1 MSGAAWWSMTDRGTH
16 CGSCRL
22 IPAEA
27 ESRVLSRLRSTIARE
42 TLQSMLSVARLR
54 LALVVLLSA
63 VFWGALYGLFIEGF
77 VFLESIHAEVIS
89 LLFNAF
95 FSALMIMLLFSTAI
109 LLYGN
114 MYCSPEA
121 RLLLTLPVRAEAI
134 FSHKFHE
141 AMWFSSWGFILLGSP
156 MLVAYGVVRGSPW
169 TYYLLLLPFM
179 VSFVVIPATLGGICC
194 MSAVAWLG
202 RLRVHALG
210 ILVAVVCAGAAWLGW
225 SLIGSVAVVGGTSE
239 WFETVLSRLSITEQ
253 KFLPSWWLSSGLI
266 EAARDSKRP
275 EARFAALSEA
285 VKFLA
290 VLVSNGMLLH
300 LLARWLARSCYRQG
314 YSQLVGEVP
323 ARRQRQISW
332 VDQALSAAGTARGRP
347 LRLLLVKD
355 LRLFRR
361 DISQWSQFV
370 IFFGLLGLYFFNL
383 RSFNYNMAYASMISF
398 LNLAVAGLILST
410 FTTRF
415 VYPMIS
421 LEGRRFWILGLLP
434 VHRDQIVWSK
444 FLFSFFGGLLPCCAL
459 LYLSDSMLGI
469 SRSLIWVH
477 EICCVVLCMGLSGI
491 AVGLGARMP
500 DLRESS
506 PAKIAAG
513 FGGTLCL
520 VLSSL
525 FIMSVVVIA
534 AIPTHLAMA
543 SRAFGGGGPPPT
555 GLLGWA
561 SGPQGTATSL
571 LVVGFLGVIAAFLP
585 LELGLRAFR
594 RLEP

>member
-95 FSALMIMLLFSTAI
+95 FSSLMIMLLFSTAI

-202 RLRVHALG
+202 RLRVHALA
-210 ILVAVVCAGAAWLGW
+210 ILVAFVCAGAAWLGW
-225 SLIGSVAVVGGTSE
+225 SLIGSVAIVGGTSE

-323 ARRQRQISW
+323 ARRQRRISW
-332 VDQALSAAGTARGRP
+332 ADQALSAAGTARGRP

-444 FLFSFFGGLLPCCAL
+444 FLFSFFGGSCPVADCC
-459 LYLSDSMLGI
+459 
-469 SRSLIWVH
+469 
-477 EICCVVLCMGLSGI
+477 
-491 AVGLGARMP
+491 
-500 DLRESS
+500 
-506 PAKIAAG
+506 
-513 FGGTLCL
+513 F
-520 VLSSL
+520 
-525 FIMSVVVIA
+525 
-534 AIPTHLAMA
+534 
-543 SRAFGGGGPPPT
+543 
-555 GLLGWA
+555 
-561 SGPQGTATSL
+561 
-571 LVVGFLGVIAAFLP
+571 
-585 LELGLRAFR
+585 
-594 RLEP
+594 

>member
-1 MSGAAWWSMTDRGTH
+1 MSGTAWWSMTDRGTH

-27 ESRVLSRLRSTIARE
+27 ESRVLSRLRSTIAWE

-54 LALVVLLSA
+54 LALVVLLSV

-77 VFLESIHAEVIS
+77 LFLESIHAELIS

-95 FSALMIMLLFSTAI
+95 FSSLMIMLLFSTAI

-134 FSHKFHE
+134 FSHKFQE

-202 RLRVHALG
+202 RLRVHALA
-210 ILVAVVCAGAAWLGW
+210 ILVAVVCVGAAWLGW
-225 SLIGSVAVVGGTSE
+225 SLIGSVAVGGGTSE
-239 WFETVLSRLSITEQ
+239 MFETVLSRLSITEQ

-266 EAARDSKRP
+266 EAARDSERP
-275 EARFAALSEA
+275 ETRLAALSEA

-444 FLFSFFGGLLPCCAL
+444 FLFSFFGGLLPSCAL

-561 SGPQGTATSL
+561 TGPQGTATSL